1 MATHEENWATLKD
14 KEYSE
19 LTAFDAAFIHL
30 SQVPFFELKGCR
42 IASTLWEMQL
52 ELNAVSSRARTSGHS
67 PYLLGF
73 ALLEQVGRV
82 YQNLNKTAPVQTQQN
97 VANAIHYFN
106 NIPAGSNES
115 KALIAFRNILSHR
128 ACLAG
133 TTIKG
138 DSYIFRFDK
147 TQDSLLKFPN
157 TAWDGTSE
165 DFLQGKV
172 TWISP
177 KLFKDMVGTTIGNL
191 RQLIQNDPDNLEIR
205 LNVDEIKQSHL
216 YVLSH

>member
-1 MATHEENWATLKD
+1 MATHEENWTALKH
-14 KEYSE
+14 KKYSE

-52 ELNAVSSRARTSGHS
+52 ELNAVSARARTSGHS

-73 ALLEQVGRV
+73 ALLEQIGRV
-82 YQNLNKTAPVQTQQN
+82 YYSLNTTAPAQTQQN
-97 VANAIHYFN
+97 VANALHYFN
-106 NIPAGSNES
+106 NIHVGSNES

-147 TQDSLLKFPN
+147 TQDSLFKFPS
-157 TAWDGTSE
+157 TAWDGSNE
-165 DFLQGKV
+165 DFLEGKV
-172 TWISP
+172 TWINP
-177 KLFKDMVGTTIGNL
+177 KLFKDMVGITIKNL
-191 RQLIQNDPDNLEIR
+191 RQLIQNDPDNLGIR
-205 LNVDEIKQSHL
+205 LDVNEIKQSHL
-216 YVLSH
+216 YILSS